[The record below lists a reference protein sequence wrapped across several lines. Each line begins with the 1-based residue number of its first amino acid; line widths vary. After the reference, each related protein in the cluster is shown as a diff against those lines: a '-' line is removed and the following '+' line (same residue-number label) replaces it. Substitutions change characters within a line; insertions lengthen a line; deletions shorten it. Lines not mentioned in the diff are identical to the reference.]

1 MTRAAADLGTISS
14 VRAEAYTVPTDAPE
28 SDGALAWNST
38 TILVVHVVHVGGGW
52 VKALGYSYTDASA
65 AALVNGVLA
74 DVAHPGVRLG
84 QRGIGRPDHRHARQ
98 PLREVSLDLDHM
110 PVEPHQ
116 CDADALASATR
127 HHLRASGSPARA
139 GRAGPISRRPWR
151 PQPRAGRAV
160 RC

>member
-28 SDGALAWNST
+28 SDGTLAWNST
-38 TILVVHVVHVGGGW
+38 TILVVHVVHVEGGG

-74 DVAHPGVRLG
+74 DVAHPVARLG

-116 CDADALASATR
+116 CDRKCPGQRHR

-139 GRAGPISRRPWR
+139 GRTGPISRRPWR